1 MKRPGKKVATDRSFV
16 VALSRGLDVLRAFRP
31 NDGLLGNQEIAA
43 RTNLPKPTVS
53 RLTYTLTKL
62 GYLTPVPRFEKYQ
75 LAPSAMSLGY
85 AALANLGVRHLSE
98 AYREEVMRE
107 TGGAVA
113 VGGRDRL
120 SMIYFGQ
127 SRNGLTLGVQL
138 DVGSR
143 IPIATTA
150 MGRAYIWALP
160 SDERAAL
167 LRELREHYGSRWP
180 RMRDGIE
187 RAGETVAQL
196 GFTISAGEWQNDVH
210 AVGVALK
217 LNDGTGPYAF
227 NCGAPAFRFTEDR
240 LRSDIGPRLVAMVR
254 NIEAALG
261 GAGATIKKRRKQKD
275 ESRRESCTC
284 GRGDQVAFI
293 VDDRRPARTVLRS
306 NESAGPRRMT
316 QAQLAQEQCPL
327 LAVRDVSV
335 VFGGIIALNGV
346 SFDMHQGQIL
356 GLIGP
361 NGAGKTTL
369 FNCLSRLYQPSSGD
383 ILMEGVSILKR
394 PPHRIAEIGIGRTFQ
409 NVALFPNLSVLDN
422 VRIGT
427 HARTNSDIVSDSL
440 KLRLGPPRRSR
451 TQQARP

>member
-1 MKRPGKKVATDRSFV
+1 MKRSGKKVATDRTFV

-75 LAPSAMSLGY
+75 LAPSAMALGY

-98 AYREEVMRE
+98 PFREELMRE

-113 VGGRDRL
+113 IGGRDRH

-143 IPIATTA
+143 VPIATSA
-150 MGRAYIWALP
+150 MGRAYLWALP
-160 SDERAAL
+160 DEERAAL
-167 LRELREHYGSRWP
+167 LRELREHYGSRWTKL
-180 RMRDGIE
+180 RDGVE
-187 RAGETVAQL
+187 RSGETVARH
-196 GFTISAGEWQNDVH
+196 GFAISAGEWQDDVH

-261 GAGATIKKRRKQKD
+261 GAVPQSAQSKKEISKKLK
-275 ESRRESCTC
+275 S
-284 GRGDQVAFI
+284 GGKVAR
-293 VDDRRPARTVLRS
+293 VA
-306 NESAGPRRMT
+306 E
-316 QAQLAQEQCPL
+316 
-327 LAVRDVSV
+327 
-335 VFGGIIALNGV
+335 GI
-346 SFDMHQGQIL
+346 
-356 GLIGP
+356 
-361 NGAGKTTL
+361 
-369 FNCLSRLYQPSSGD
+369 R
-383 ILMEGVSILKR
+383 
-394 PPHRIAEIGIGRTFQ
+394 
-409 NVALFPNLSVLDN
+409 
-422 VRIGT
+422 
-427 HARTNSDIVSDSL
+427 
-440 KLRLGPPRRSR
+440 
-451 TQQARP
+451 

>member
-1 MKRPGKKVATDRSFV
+1 MKRSGKKGTTDRSFV

-75 LAPSAMSLGY
+75 LAPSAMALGY

-98 AYREEVMRE
+98 PFREEVMRE

-113 VGGRDRL
+113 VGGRDRH

-150 MGRAYIWALP
+150 MGRAYIWAL
-160 SDERAAL
+160 SSEERAAL
-167 LRELREHYGSRWP
+167 LRDLREHYGSRWSK
-180 RMRDGIE
+180 MRDGIE
-187 RAGETVAQL
+187 RSGEFIAKH
-196 GFTISAGEWQNDVH
+196 GFAISAGDWQDDVA
-210 AVGVALK
+210 AVGVGLK

-240 LRSDIGPRLVAMVR
+240 LRNDIGPRLVAMVR

-261 GAGATIKKRRKQKD
+261 GMATLSTQSKKEEGRK
-275 ESRRESCTC
+275 SRS
-284 GRGDQVAFI
+284 GGKVAR
-293 VDDRRPARTVLRS
+293 VA
-306 NESAGPRRMT
+306 E
-316 QAQLAQEQCPL
+316 
-327 LAVRDVSV
+327 
-335 VFGGIIALNGV
+335 GI
-346 SFDMHQGQIL
+346 
-356 GLIGP
+356 
-361 NGAGKTTL
+361 
-369 FNCLSRLYQPSSGD
+369 R
-383 ILMEGVSILKR
+383 
-394 PPHRIAEIGIGRTFQ
+394 
-409 NVALFPNLSVLDN
+409 
-422 VRIGT
+422 
-427 HARTNSDIVSDSL
+427 
-440 KLRLGPPRRSR
+440 
-451 TQQARP
+451 

>member
-1 MKRPGKKVATDRSFV
+1 MKRPGKKTAAERSFV
-16 VALSRGLDVLRAFRP
+16 VALSRGLDVLRAFHAS
-31 NDGLLGNQEIAA
+31 DGLLGNQELAA
-43 RTNLPKPTVS
+43 RTKLQKPIVS

-75 LAPSAMSLGY
+75 LAPSAMALGY

-98 AYREEVMRE
+98 PYREEVMRA

-113 VGGRDRL
+113 VGGRDRH

-150 MGRAYIWALP
+150 MGRAYIWALQNE
-160 SDERAAL
+160 ERASL

-187 RAGETVAQL
+187 RAGETVEKF
-196 GFTISAGEWQNDVH
+196 GFAVSAGEWQNDVH

-240 LRSDIGPRLVAMVR
+240 LCNDIGPRLVAMVR

-261 GAGATIKKRRKQKD
+261 GMAPPSKKEEIKK
-275 ESRRESCTC
+275 
-284 GRGDQVAFI
+284 GRAGGRVAR
-293 VDDRRPARTVLRS
+293 VA
-306 NESAGPRRMT
+306 E
-316 QAQLAQEQCPL
+316 
-327 LAVRDVSV
+327 
-335 VFGGIIALNGV
+335 GI
-346 SFDMHQGQIL
+346 
-356 GLIGP
+356 
-361 NGAGKTTL
+361 
-369 FNCLSRLYQPSSGD
+369 R
-383 ILMEGVSILKR
+383 
-394 PPHRIAEIGIGRTFQ
+394 
-409 NVALFPNLSVLDN
+409 
-422 VRIGT
+422 
-427 HARTNSDIVSDSL
+427 
-440 KLRLGPPRRSR
+440 
-451 TQQARP
+451 

>member
-1 MKRPGKKVATDRSFV
+1 
-16 VALSRGLDVLRAFRP
+16 
-31 NDGLLGNQEIAA
+31 
-43 RTNLPKPTVS
+43 LPKPTVS

-75 LAPSAMSLGY
+75 LAPSAMALGY
-85 AALANLGVRHLSE
+85 AALAHLGVRHLSE
-98 AYREEVMRE
+98 SYREELMRE

-160 SDERAAL
+160 GEERASL

-180 RMRDGIE
+180 RIRDAIE
-187 RAGETVAQL
+187 RAGETVGKS
-196 GFTISAGEWQNDVH
+196 GFAISAGEWQDDVH

-240 LRSDIGPRLVAMVR
+240 LRHDIGPRLVAMVR

-261 GAGATIKKRRKQKD
+261 GATPQLKEEERKKEENKKEENKKLKSGGKIAR
-275 ESRRESCTC
+275 
-284 GRGDQVAFI
+284 VA
-293 VDDRRPARTVLRS
+293 
-306 NESAGPRRMT
+306 E
-316 QAQLAQEQCPL
+316 
-327 LAVRDVSV
+327 
-335 VFGGIIALNGV
+335 GI
-346 SFDMHQGQIL
+346 
-356 GLIGP
+356 
-361 NGAGKTTL
+361 
-369 FNCLSRLYQPSSGD
+369 R
-383 ILMEGVSILKR
+383 
-394 PPHRIAEIGIGRTFQ
+394 
-409 NVALFPNLSVLDN
+409 
-422 VRIGT
+422 
-427 HARTNSDIVSDSL
+427 
-440 KLRLGPPRRSR
+440 
-451 TQQARP
+451 

>member
-1 MKRPGKKVATDRSFV
+1 MAATIGFGEFSISVSTSCKPGGFGGLPNSVMSAPAIKVRPAQVRTIAFASGSAIARLMQSRMPPRTAALSAFTGGLSTVTMATTSLRSSLTTWFTLTSLGNPFLTNFALRNLIPHLDTEGYFEARPLSTRSAQQQAMKRPGKKTATDRNFV
-16 VALSRGLDVLRAFRP
+16 VALSRGLDVLRAFHP

-75 LAPSAMSLGY
+75 LAPSAMALGY

-160 SDERAAL
+160 DDERAIL
-167 LRELREHYGSRWP
+167 LRERKEHYGNRWA

-187 RAGETVAQL
+187 RAGETVARY
-196 GFTISAGEWQNDVH
+196 GFATSAGEWQDDVH

-240 LRSDIGPRLVAMVR
+240 LVNDIGPRLVAMVR

-261 GAGATIKKRRKQKD
+261 GAAPQSKKDSSKKLKP
-275 ESRRESCTC
+275 
-284 GRGDQVAFI
+284 GGKVA
-293 VDDRRPARTVLRS
+293 R
-306 NESAGPRRMT
+306 
-316 QAQLAQEQCPL
+316 LAE
-327 LAVRDVSV
+327 
-335 VFGGIIALNGV
+335 GI
-346 SFDMHQGQIL
+346 
-356 GLIGP
+356 
-361 NGAGKTTL
+361 
-369 FNCLSRLYQPSSGD
+369 R
-383 ILMEGVSILKR
+383 
-394 PPHRIAEIGIGRTFQ
+394 
-409 NVALFPNLSVLDN
+409 
-422 VRIGT
+422 
-427 HARTNSDIVSDSL
+427 
-440 KLRLGPPRRSR
+440 
-451 TQQARP
+451 

>member
-1 MKRPGKKVATDRSFV
+1 MKRPGKKVATDRNFV
-16 VALSRGLDVLRAFRP
+16 VALSRGLEVLRAFRP
-31 NDGLLGNQEIAA
+31 TDGLLGNQEIAA

-75 LAPSAMSLGY
+75 LAPSAMALGY
-85 AALANLGVRHLSE
+85 SALANLGVRHLSE
-98 AYREEVMRE
+98 PFREEVMRE

-113 VGGRDRL
+113 IGGRDRT

-127 SRNGLTLGVQL
+127 SRGMTLGVQL

-160 SDERAAL
+160 NDERAAL

-187 RAGETVAQL
+187 RAGETVAKL
-196 GFTISAGEWQNDVH
+196 GFAISAGEWHDDIH

-240 LRSDIGPRLVAMVR
+240 LRNDIGPRLVAMVR

-261 GAGATIKKRRKQKD
+261 GTA
-275 ESRRESCTC
+275 
-284 GRGDQVAFI
+284 
-293 VDDRRPARTVLRS
+293 P
-306 NESAGPRRMT
+306 
-316 QAQLAQEQCPL
+316 
-327 LAVRDVSV
+327 
-335 VFGGIIALNGV
+335 
-346 SFDMHQGQIL
+346 
-356 GLIGP
+356 
-361 NGAGKTTL
+361 
-369 FNCLSRLYQPSSGD
+369 
-383 ILMEGVSILKR
+383 
-394 PPHRIAEIGIGRTFQ
+394 
-409 NVALFPNLSVLDN
+409 
-422 VRIGT
+422 
-427 HARTNSDIVSDSL
+427 
-440 KLRLGPPRRSR
+440 
-451 TQQARP
+451 